1 MGSPFVRRFARRFK
15 VVAAA
20 PGLALLPCLLL
31 SLLPAF
37 GVRADIL
44 VLRDGSRVET
54 QGKWETRGRQVVF
67 KTATGTLSAIRASEV
82 DLPASEAAT
91 AEALAPKKEE
101 PASRPAEA
109 KKPVL
114 VLTDKDVPKAAVSPE
129 GEPVEGG
136 EAPDAPDAAAPP
148 AAGGKVEV
156 IRSSRE
162 EGGGEV
168 AFQITGT
175 LRNNSARPVT
185 NIVVLTTL
193 TVNRGGENRRVYCE
207 AKVEASLAPSAEVDF
222 YCPIR
227 RKDVLSTGMA
237 ELFGDAVTTFEVR
250 STPQAPTPPLKEA
263 TNA

>member
-1 MGSPFVRRFARRFK
+1 MESPFVRRFK
-15 VVAAA
+15 VVSAA
-20 PGLALLPCLLL
+20 PGLVLLPCLLL

-37 GVRADIL
+37 GVAADIL

-101 PASRPAEA
+101 PVATQPAEA
-109 KKPVL
+109 RKPVL
-114 VLTDKDVPKAAVSPE
+114 VLTNKDVPKAAAVTPE
-129 GEPVEGG
+129 GEPVAEG
-136 EAPDAPDAAAPP
+136 EAPAQAAAP

-156 IRSSRE
+156 VRSSRE
-162 EGGGEV
+162 DGAGEV
-168 AFQITGT
+168 AFQISGT
-175 LRNNSARPVT
+175 VRNNSPRPVT

-193 TVNRGGENRRVYCE
+193 TVSRGGENRRVYCE
-207 AKVEASLAPSAEVDF
+207 SKVEASLAPSAEVDF

-227 RKDVLSTGMA
+227 GKDVLATGMS
-237 ELFGDAVTTFEVR
+237 ELFGDAITTFEVR

-263 TNA
+263 SNA

>member
-20 PGLALLPCLLL
+20 PGLALLPCLLM

-37 GVRADIL
+37 GARADIL

-91 AEALAPKKEE
+91 AAALAPKNEE
-101 PASRPAEA
+101 PAPPPAEA

-136 EAPDAPDAAAPP
+136 EAPAAAAPP

-207 AKVEASLAPSAEVDF
+207 SRVEASLAPSAEVDF
-222 YCPIR
+222 YCPIQ